1 MDSLNTEL
9 VLGSGK
15 QSLMQGIMMRSKRLP
30 RTHSQKPPRHQ
41 WPQRLVMT
49 SKEHRILILR
59 RGAVVE
65 VLLILAGNRL
75 DLSQFRTDFEQY
87 RGPPPVSGHP
97 TENGIKQRMNAVR
110 DREDGKFISSS
121 CKDTKSNWWRLVR
134 SNWGI
139 GRDTGCRGRWFCKR
153 WFLLLTMYWKRHT
166 EARFNVICFMVF
178 WFWSRPFF
186 LCFAISSV
194 GQNLEKDS
202 DSWRRGGAGPVGAS
216 FGPGGKP
223 PFHQEF

>member
-1 MDSLNTEL
+1 
-9 VLGSGK
+9 
-15 QSLMQGIMMRSKRLP
+15 
-30 RTHSQKPPRHQ
+30 
-41 WPQRLVMT
+41 MT

-121 CKDTKSNWWRLVR
+121 CKDTKSN
-134 SNWGI
+134 
-139 GRDTGCRGRWFCKR
+139 
-153 WFLLLTMYWKRHT
+153 
-166 EARFNVICFMVF
+166 
-178 WFWSRPFF
+178 
-186 LCFAISSV
+186 
-194 GQNLEKDS
+194 
-202 DSWRRGGAGPVGAS
+202 
-216 FGPGGKP
+216 
-223 PFHQEF
+223 